1 MEITASMV
9 KELREKT
16 NAGVMECKRALQDC
30 SGNLQQA
37 TEILR
42 EQGLARAA
50 KKLER
55 VARQGLVEPYI
66 HAAGRIGVLVELNC
80 ETDFVARMPEFKALA
95 HDIAMQIAA
104 SNPQYLC
111 LADVPAD
118 VKESNSPEAVAEMCL
133 LSQPFIREPG
143 LSIEKLITAKVAAVG
158 ENIRVSRYVR
168 FELGVYQ

>member
-1 MEITASMV
+1 MDITASMV
-9 KELREKT
+9 KELRDKT
-16 NAGVMECKRALQDC
+16 SAGVMECKRALQEC
-30 SGNLQQA
+30 GGNLQQA

-104 SNPQYLC
+104 TNPQYLTQAEC
-111 LADVPAD
+111 PAS
-118 VKESNSPEAVAEMCL
+118 VKESNSAEAVAEMCL

-143 LSIEKLITAKVAAVG
+143 LTIEKLITAKVATIG
-158 ENIRVSRYVR
+158 ENIRVSRFVR
-168 FELGVYQ
+168 FELGIY

>member
-16 NAGVMECKRALQDC
+16 NAGVMECKRALQSC
-30 SGNLQQA
+30 GGNIQQA
-37 TEILR
+37 SEILR
-42 EQGLARAA
+42 EQGLAKAV

-104 SNPQYLC
+104 TNPQYLS

-118 VKESNSPEAVAEMCL
+118 VKANNGADTVAELCL
-133 LSQPFIREPG
+133 LSQAFIREPG
-143 LSIEKLITAKVAAVG
+143 LTIEKLITGKVATIG

>member
-30 SGNLQQA
+30 GGNLQQA

-104 SNPQYLC
+104 TNPKYLSV
-111 LADVPAD
+111 AEVPAD
-118 VKESNSPEAVAEMCL
+118 LQESAGAAAAAEMCL

-143 LSIEKLITAKVAAVG
+143 LTIEKLITAKVATIG
-158 ENIRVSRYVR
+158 ENIRVSRFVR
-168 FELGVYQ
+168 FELGVY